1 MKTWTRILLVLSLC
15 VALPALAG
23 EPKLETED
31 QKTIYAIGLALAQ
44 SLQPYNLTP
53 AEIDIVKAGLTD
65 GLTENAK
72 PKVDLKEYR
81 AKLQQLG
88 QDRAKVAAEAEKKS
102 AQGFLDKMAK
112 EKGAAKTDSGLII
125 IPIKEGSGAI
135 PQATDTVKVHY
146 HGTLRDGTVFDSSVE
161 RGTPATFPLNRV
173 IPCWTEGVQKLKVG
187 GKAKLICPSSIAYG
201 DRGAPPKIKPGA
213 PLVFEVELIEIE
225 AKADKPAAPGA
236 PGAPQGAPPAGH
248 P

>member
-1 MKTWTRILLVLSLC
+1 MKSIGTVVLTLGLC
-15 VALPALAG
+15 LAVPAFAAD
-23 EPKLETED
+23 PKLETED

-53 AEIDIVKAGLTD
+53 AELELVKAGLTD
-65 GLTENAK
+65 GLNDK
-72 PKVDLKEYR
+72 PKVDLKDYR
-81 AKLQQLG
+81 PKLQQLG
-88 QDRAKVAAEAEKKS
+88 QDRAKVAAEKEKKE
-102 AQGFLDKMAK
+102 AEGFLDKMAK
-112 EKGAAKTDSGLII
+112 EKGATKTDSGLIF
-125 IPIKEGSGAI
+125 IPIKEGTGPS

-173 IPCWTEGVQKLKVG
+173 IPCWTEGVQKMKVG
-187 GKAKLICPSSIAYG
+187 GKAKLICPSGIAYG

-213 PLVFEVELIEIE
+213 PLMFEVELIEIE
-225 AKADKPAAPGA
+225 PAKAAGGGAPGA
-236 PGAPQGAPPAGH
+236 PGAAPPAGH

>member
-1 MKTWTRILLVLSLC
+1 MKTATWILLALSLSLA
-15 VALPALAG
+15 VPALAAD
-23 EPKLETED
+23 PKLDTDE
-31 QKTIYAIGLALAQ
+31 QKSIYAIGLALAQ
-44 SLQPYNLTP
+44 SLQPYDLTP
-53 AEIDIVKAGLTD
+53 QELELVKAGLTD
-65 GLTENAK
+65 GLTPGAK

-88 QDRAKVAAEAEKKS
+88 QDRAKAAAEQEKKE

-112 EKGAAKTDSGLII
+112 EKGATKTDSGMIM
-125 IPIKEGSGAI
+125 IPIKEGSGQL

-173 IPCWTEGVQKLKVG
+173 IPCWTEGLQKMKVG
-187 GKAKLICPSSIAYG
+187 GKAKLVCPSDIAYG

-213 PLVFEVELIEIE
+213 TLSFDVELIAIE
-225 AKADKPAAPGA
+225 PPPTPRPSGAPAAAASPGK
-236 PGAPQGAPPAGH
+236 
-248 P
+248 

>member
-1 MKTWTRILLVLSLC
+1 MKTATWILLALSLSLA
-15 VALPALAG
+15 VPALAAD
-23 EPKLETED
+23 PKLDTDE
-31 QKTIYAIGLALAQ
+31 QKSIYAIGLALAQ
-44 SLQPYNLTP
+44 SLQPYDLTP
-53 AEIDIVKAGLTD
+53 QELELVKAGLTD
-65 GLTENAK
+65 GLTPGAK

-88 QDRAKVAAEAEKKS
+88 QDRAKAAAEQEKKE

-112 EKGAAKTDSGLII
+112 EKGATKTDSGMIM
-125 IPIKEGSGAI
+125 IPIKEGSGQL

-173 IPCWTEGVQKLKVG
+173 IPCWTEGLQKMKVG
-187 GKAKLICPSSIAYG
+187 AKAKLICPSAIAYG

-213 PLVFEVELIEIE
+213 PLVFEVELIGIE
-225 AKADKPAAPGA
+225 PKSDKPAEGGA
-236 PGAPQGAPPAGH
+236 EKPAGH

>member
-1 MKTWTRILLVLSLC
+1 MKKGILLLACLC
-15 VALPALAG
+15 VVRPAFAA
-23 EPKLETED
+23 EPKLDTEE
-31 QKTIYAIGLALAQ
+31 QKTLYAIGLALAQ

-53 AEIDIVKAGLTD
+53 AELDLVKAGLTD
-65 GLTENAK
+65 GLTEGSK
-72 PKVDLKEYR
+72 PKVDLKDYR

-88 QDRAKVAAEAEKKS
+88 QDRAKVAAEQEKKQ
-102 AQGFLDKMAK
+102 AEGFLDKMAK
-112 EKGAAKTDSGLII
+112 EKGATKTDSGLII
-125 IPIKEGSGAI
+125 ITEKEGTGPN
-135 PQATDTVKVHY
+135 PQPTDTVKVNY

-173 IPCWTEGVQKLKVG
+173 IPCWTEGLQKMKVG

-213 PLVFEVELIEIE
+213 PLVFDVELLEIE
-225 AKADKPAAPGA
+225 AKASTTPG
-236 PGAPQGAPPAGH
+236 GETH

>member
-1 MKTWTRILLVLSLC
+1 MKTATWILLALSLSLA
-15 VALPALAG
+15 VPALAAD
-23 EPKLETED
+23 PKLDTDE
-31 QKTIYAIGLALAQ
+31 QKTIYSIGLALAQ
-44 SLQPYNLTP
+44 SLQPYDLSP
-53 AEIDIVKAGLTD
+53 QELELVKAGLTD
-65 GLTENAK
+65 GLTPGAK

-88 QDRAKVAAEAEKKS
+88 QDRAKAAAEQEKKE

-112 EKGAAKTDSGLII
+112 EKGATKTDSGMIM
-125 IPIKEGSGAI
+125 IPIKEGSGQT

-173 IPCWTEGVQKLKVG
+173 IPCWTEGLQKMKVG
-187 GKAKLICPSSIAYG
+187 AKAKLICPSAIAYG

-213 PLVFEVELIEIE
+213 PLVFEVELIGIE
-225 AKADKPAAPGA
+225 AKADKPADGGGA
-236 PGAPQGAPPAGH
+236 EKPVGH

>member
-1 MKTWTRILLVLSLC
+1 MSIRIPAAVALSLC
-15 VALPALAG
+15 LVVPALAADPQTD
-23 EPKLETED
+23 E
-31 QKTIYAIGLALAQ
+31 QKTIYSIGLALAQ
-44 SLQPYNLTP
+44 SLQPYYLSP
-53 AEIDIVKAGLTD
+53 AEVALVQQGLTD
-65 GLTENAK
+65 GLADK

-81 AKLQQLG
+81 AKLQQLA
-88 QDRAKVAAEAEKKS
+88 QQRASVAAEAEKKE

-112 EKGAAKTDSGLII
+112 EKGAQKTESGLIFFEVA
-125 IPIKEGSGAI
+125 PGSGES
-135 PQATDTVKVHY
+135 PKATDTVKVHY
-146 HGTLRDGTVFDSSVE
+146 HGTLRDGTVFDSSKD

-213 PLVFEVELIEIE
+213 PLVFEVELLGIE
-225 AKADKPAAPGA
+225 AQAAAPAAPVK
-236 PGAPQGAPPAGH
+236 PH

>member
-1 MKTWTRILLVLSLC
+1 MKMSSWLVLALSLGLS
-15 VALPALAG
+15 VSALAA
-23 EPKLETED
+23 EPKIDTEE

-53 AEIDIVKAGLTD
+53 AEIDLVKAGLTD
-65 GLTENAK
+65 GLTPNAK

-88 QDRAKVAAEAEKKS
+88 TDRAKQAAEQEKKD

-112 EKGAAKTDSGLII
+112 EKGATKTESGLIL
-125 IPIKEGSGAI
+125 IPVKEGTGPS
-135 PQATDTVKVHY
+135 PQPTDTVKVHY

-173 IPCWTEGVQKLKVG
+173 IPCWTEGMQKLKVG
-187 GKAKLICPSSIAYG
+187 GKAKLVCPSAIAYG

-213 PLVFEVELIEIE
+213 PLVFEVELISIE
-225 AKADKPAAPGA
+225 PKAEKPAENPAEK
-236 PGAPQGAPPAGH
+236 PAGH